1 MRSSSSSRATGR
13 ERISRSER
21 LSKLRI
27 PYCDTECAL
36 RTRRNS
42 SPRQGTLLWGSL
54 ASCGRLS
61 IGPALRVPRAFARD
75 SGGCQPP
82 RRLPACPLH
91 QVRSAP
97 VLASQQM
104 AFVDLTKQLAKEAF
118 LSATKDPPAP
128 AAAPADNVGAIVFGQ
143 IHGLQKALKDDEELV
158 VWFANA
164 GEKLRVMEIYLPS
177 PKLAVLSGHDAQ
189 HNLTRVISPV
199 DALQLVAKVMKVPPG
214 AKASR
219 VGLVMP
225 KAKDSNG

>member
-1 MRSSSSSRATGR
+1 M
-13 ERISRSER
+13 
-21 LSKLRI
+21 
-27 PYCDTECAL
+27 
-36 RTRRNS
+36 
-42 SPRQGTLLWGSL
+42 
-54 ASCGRLS
+54 
-61 IGPALRVPRAFARD
+61 
-75 SGGCQPP
+75 
-82 RRLPACPLH
+82 
-91 QVRSAP
+91 
-97 VLASQQM
+97 LASQQM

-118 LSATKDPPAP
+118 LSATKDPPA
-128 AAAPADNVGAIVFGQ
+128 AAPAPAPGDNVGAIIFGQ

-158 VWFANA
+158 VWFAGA
-164 GEKLRVMEIYLPS
+164 GEKLRVMEIFLPS